1 MFKGQ
6 SFKKIGPLP
15 YQVPS
20 TKSQIYNNKETT
32 TISTWYYTWVTSNPD
47 EPAVYVSHK
56 KFLLSSIYIIQSRLG
71 SGEQKRKNRFL
82 NLERGAPSMLY
93 THGGYL
99 ENKGGIIA
107 LNTCFIPLIPDTLHS
122 RFRFRKGDAS
132 YDQLKYISKMSKY
145 ILRRKLYIS
154 YPADQPSYI
163 SKYPSI
169 FSEEIYIFS
178 PSAVA
183 MFQRIFSK
191 DTYSI
196 LQLLL
201 YSKKYSPKNIFSLL
215 QLLLILWY
223 KIGISSPVYT

>member
-1 MFKGQ
+1 MVGGRYKKGVFKGQ
-6 SFKKIGPLP
+6 SLKKIGPLP

-99 ENKGGIIA
+99 ENKGGHYCIEYMLHSTDTGYSTQQIPIKERR
-107 LNTCFIPLIPDTLHS
+107 CFI
-122 RFRFRKGDAS
+122 
-132 YDQLKYISKMSKY
+132 
-145 ILRRKLYIS
+145 
-154 YPADQPSYI
+154 
-163 SKYPSI
+163 
-169 FSEEIYIFS
+169 
-178 PSAVA
+178 
-183 MFQRIFSK
+183 
-191 DTYSI
+191 
-196 LQLLL
+196 
-201 YSKKYSPKNIFSLL
+201 
-215 QLLLILWY
+215 
-223 KIGISSPVYT
+223 